1 MVLDGV
7 GDALQELLERRWW
20 LIALRGLAGIIFGI
34 ICFASPA
41 VAGLSLVLLFAVFS
55 VVDGAF
61 GLGAAVGQAR
71 QGARW
76 VWLAVEAVA
85 SIVIGVLMLTMPG
98 FALTF
103 LFIFI
108 AVKALLGGIL
118 LMLAALK
125 LDAAHGRGLLLGAG
139 LISLLFGIV
148 LILAPLT
155 GAKILI
161 WWIGAWSLL
170 FGVLLVGLGF
180 KLRGVAKRLAVRGA

>member
-1 MVLDGV
+1 VPLTFFAAAVL
-7 GDALQELLERRWW
+7 
-20 LIALRGLAGIIFGI
+20 LIALRCL
-34 ICFASPA
+34 P
-41 VAGLSLVLLFAVFS
+41 V
-55 VVDGAF
+55 
-61 GLGAAVGQAR
+61 R
-71 QGARW
+71 
-76 VWLAVEAVA
+76 EAYS
-85 SIVIGVLMLTMPG
+85 SIDAP
-98 FALTF
+98 
-103 LFIFI
+103 
-108 AVKALLGGIL
+108 IL